1 PGSCHPDAKKRD
13 EHPLQPARKRRGLQ
27 VDVMGIRHI
36 EHGGD
41 GVSYFAASFS
51 ARSTMLEIKN
61 VRVSGPTPHG
71 FGEIKPALSHTSGCT
86 SPASLPSTR
95 DTPTSKMA
103 APSLTISAVSMCGL
117 PAAAMMIS
125 AARVSA

>member
-1 PGSCHPDAKKRD
+1 GSCHPDAKKRD

-27 VDVMGIRHI
+27 VDVMGIRHR

-41 GVSYFAASFS
+41 GVSYFVASFS
-51 ARSTMLEIKN
+51 ARSTMLETKK
-61 VRVSGPTPHG
+61 VRVSGPTPPG
-71 FGEIKPALSHTSGCT
+71 FGEINPALSHTSGCT

-95 DTPTSKMA
+95 DTRTSKMA
-103 APSLTISAVSMCGL
+103 APSLTIAQVSMTCL
-117 PAAAMMIS
+117 PDAAMLIS